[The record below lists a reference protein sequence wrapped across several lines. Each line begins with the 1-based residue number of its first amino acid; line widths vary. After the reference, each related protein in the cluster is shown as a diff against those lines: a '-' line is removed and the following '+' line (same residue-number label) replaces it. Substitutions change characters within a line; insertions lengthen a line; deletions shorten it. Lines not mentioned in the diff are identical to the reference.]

1 MLAREYGLT
10 ALLTALSD
18 PQRSL
23 GQLAPSPV
31 LERTLPRLI
40 SGSFS
45 TPVILR
51 EWDPRPIEVIMI
63 LLFFITLVINWGH
76 APYEQIDLRSGDGT
90 YEGLVTSPLYL
101 LCAAR
106 FMSAPVLDHSNG
118 PLLSYVLEVGG

>member
-18 PQRSL
+18 AQRSL
-23 GQLAPSPV
+23 DQPAPSPV

-51 EWDPRPIEVIMI
+51 EWDPGPTEVIMI
-63 LLFFITLVINWGH
+63 SLFFITLVIRGGR
-76 APYEQIDLRSGDGT
+76 APYGQVDLRSGDGT
-90 YEGLVTSPLYL
+90 YEGLVTSPLYSCVPPASCL
-101 LCAAR
+101 
-106 FMSAPVLDHSNG
+106 
-118 PLLSYVLEVGG
+118 PLY